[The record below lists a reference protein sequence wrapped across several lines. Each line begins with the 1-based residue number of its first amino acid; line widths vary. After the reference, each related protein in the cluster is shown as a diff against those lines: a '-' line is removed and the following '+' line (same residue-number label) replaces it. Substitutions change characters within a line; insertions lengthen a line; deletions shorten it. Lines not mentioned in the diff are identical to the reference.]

1 MPGNTFIFSSQSTNL
16 FLIFCF
22 ILEVG
27 IACPATYAD
36 EFQPAKGDNH
46 QPAQGSHLRN
56 EQQTEDQLPALNDN
70 RIRGPY
76 CGVNSLYACL
86 TALGIETTP
95 ADYIK
100 TRYIGS
106 FEGSSAK
113 ELIDATRDFGAH
125 AESLSHL
132 THRDLR
138 RIQTPMILHVQGNRT
153 DKNFNHWIA
162 FLGFEGDRVRIVDA
176 PLPLQTLTMA
186 ELLSKW
192 DGTAIAVSKEEL
204 THGFLYESRVEII
217 LGLGLLAFAVYFL
230 ARCFSN
236 SFSIVKFKINSKKV
250 SLLWQMC
257 IIFGFSLLLSLGYH
271 AASDVGFLNN
281 STALAEVTIR
291 YHSSKIPKL
300 TLAETEQEISEGEPL
315 LLDARYAI
323 DFQRGTLPNAK
334 SIPINSALHDRQQI
348 LAGVPRTKRIIV
360 YCQSSGCGFAD
371 EIAQFLEFNDFKN
384 VAVFRGGY
392 REWSQN
398 HIPEGS
404 RIAQE

>member
-1 MPGNTFIFSSQSTNL
+1 MIQRGTL
-16 FLIFCF
+16 VLIFCF
-22 ILEVG
+22 FEFG
-27 IACPATYAD
+27 IFCLSAYSD
-36 EFQPAKGDNH
+36 GI
-46 QPAQGSHLRN
+46 QPAQSDDHL
-56 EQQTEDQLPALNDN
+56 TAQLPSLKTEKQSEDLLPELTDN

-86 TALGIETTP
+86 TALGIETNP

-100 TRYIGS
+100 IKYIGS

-138 RIQTPMILHVQGNRT
+138 RIQTPMILHVQGNRA

-162 FLGFEGDRVRIVDA
+162 FLGYEGERVRIVDA
-176 PLPLQTLTMA
+176 PLPLQTMSVA

-192 DGTAIAVSKEEL
+192 DGTAIAVSKEKL

-217 LGLGLLAFAVYFL
+217 LGLGLLVFAVYFL
-230 ARCFSN
+230 SRYFGN
-236 SFSIVKFKINSKKV
+236 SLSIFNLEKKSKKIN
-250 SLLWQMC
+250 LLWQMC

-271 AASDVGFLNN
+271 AASEVGFLKN
-281 STALAEVTIR
+281 STALAEVTLR
-291 YHSSKIPKL
+291 YHSTKISKLNL
-300 TLAETEQEISEGEPL
+300 TETEKEISEGEPL

-323 DFQRGTLPNAK
+323 DFQHGALPNAK
-334 SIPINSALHDRQQI
+334 SIPINSTLHDRQQI
-348 LAGVPRTKRIIV
+348 LVGVPKAKRIIV
-360 YCQSSGCGFAD
+360 YCQSAGCGFAD
-371 EIAQFLEFNDFKN
+371 EIAQFLEFNDYKN
-384 VAVFRGGY
+384 VAVYRGGY

-398 HIPEGS
+398 HIPEGG
-404 RIAQE
+404 RMVQE